1 MFLLINCLFHIKDV
15 VQNRHYGIEHEYWF
29 EHYKKINSELNT
41 ISYSIF
47 LVFDIR
53 GLGIVKT
60 VYLSTVIDLE

>member
-1 MFLLINCLFHIKDV
+1 MNTDLNIIK
-15 VQNRHYGIEHEYWF
+15 
-29 EHYKKINSELNT
+29 KLTELNT